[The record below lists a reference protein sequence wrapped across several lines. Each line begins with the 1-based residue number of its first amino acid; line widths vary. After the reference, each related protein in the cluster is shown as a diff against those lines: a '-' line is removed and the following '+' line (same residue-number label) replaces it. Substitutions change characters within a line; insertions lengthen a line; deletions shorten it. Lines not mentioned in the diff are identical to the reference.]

1 MSREAWGID
10 FSGIEK
16 LTRQEREKLLY
27 KLDRLFIFIGCEIPT
42 KIEVEGETIQ
52 LHELM

>member
-27 KLDRLFIFIGCEIPT
+27 KLDRLFIFIGCEIPM